1 MMDSRLKRITSA
13 TALLLTLAI
22 AQAYAPVGLASPAT
36 SPSATPQ
43 QASAV
48 LTTTGNKPI
57 TVNGANAISGATILT
72 GAAIET
78 PDLVG
83 ASLNIPGHFSL
94 DISAKASLSV
104 EFDRNSIKINLIKG
118 CIVLRTKKGTTGEI
132 DTSQGVAGKTDGSKD
147 ARLDVCDSS
156 IATAPAAAAAEG
168 TGRTAK
174 TIAII
179 AGAGSL
185 LLIPVVTRGNNPSS
199 GTP

>member
-1 MMDSRLKRITSA
+1 MDSRFKRITSA
-13 TALLLTLAI
+13 TALLLALAI
-22 AQAYAPVGLASPAT
+22 SQAYLPGSLAAPAT
-36 SPSATPQ
+36 SASVTSQ

-48 LTTTGNKPI
+48 LTTTGNKAI
-57 TVNGANAISGATILT
+57 SVNGANAISGATILT

-78 PDLVG
+78 PDQVG
-83 ASLNIPGHFSL
+83 ASLNLPGHFSL

-104 EFDRNSIKINLIKG
+104 EFDRNNIKVNLIKG
-118 CIVLRTKKGTTGEI
+118 CVVLRTKKGTTGEI

-147 ARLDVCDSS
+147 ARLDVCDPS
-156 IATAPAAAAAEG
+156 IATAPAAAAAES

-185 LLIPVVTRGNNPSS
+185 LLIPVATRGANPSP
-199 GTP
+199 GAP